1 MQLGATVKLLNTAEF
16 TKDLMNVTQQIR
28 KYKAEVGLASAET
41 AKNSNSFEALQT
53 RIRKTGN
60 LLEAQKNL
68 YSQLKSQLGTLKT
81 QHEKNGQVHQKLV
94 NSYNTEKEK
103 LEKLGSTLGKSSS
116 EYKAQEKVVQSLG
129 EKVKISAQNHEQNQ
143 KAIDN
148 TEIKLFK
155 ANTAYLKTEA
165 TLRGLNEKLKDNVVS
180 SEEAGRATSR
190 LSRVTEQQEKQL
202 QRLKE
207 KYQKVS
213 QEQGENS
220 KSAKALE
227 TSIKKVSDSLETN
240 KVKLKAAEEN
250 TKKYNEAAAG
260 HATSSGIFSKGADLM
275 TGAVIGLGAT
285 IAQQGVQ
292 KLKELISATLEAGMA
307 FEKGMSVVEALSG
320 ATGADLRALNE
331 KAQELGRTTQ
341 FTATNITEMMK
352 YAALAG
358 WDTREMLEG
367 IDGIWQLAAA
377 SGEDFAR
384 VADIVTDALTALG
397 MQTSES
403 TRLVDV
409 MAATATSSNTTI
421 GMMGEGF
428 KYIAPIAGS
437 LKYSIE
443 DLSVAMGILADN
455 GIKGEKAGT
464 ALRNII
470 TRLIKPTKDVSKWT
484 DKLGITV
491 KDSQGNMLPFSNV
504 INQLREKM
512 GKLSDAEKVEAA
524 TCIAGKQAMAGL
536 LAIVNTA
543 PGNLT
548 KLKTAID
555 QSEGAGKKMADTMM
569 NNGKGA
575 ITLLTSKIE
584 GLQIALYNKL
594 KPAFN
599 TAIDAANNMADAF
612 KFLIDNSTLVM
623 GAFSSITTGLGTF
636 KLAGKVL
643 AINLKEV
650 FSGLQK
656 GVEGFL
662 NGLYSLQGGIAIA
675 AAVAVALYH
684 AYQAYQ
690 QYQEELRKPA
700 DWIQKQGEEID
711 KLIDSYSK
719 LAEQQ
724 QKSIN
729 VHMTEMT
736 NATALAEELNN
747 LVDAN
752 GKVKEGYKERAN
764 YITTELSKALG
775 IEIQNNNGVI
785 KNYKDIQKEIQK
797 TIEKKKA
804 KAILDAQEVLYTEA
818 IKKQGEILEKQANTE
833 KQIAEAK
840 VEKAKWTAKVKE
852 EEEKLQAV
860 LRSGSAETLDDA
872 SGVEAFIHRV
882 QVAEDSL
889 KKADTNLN
897 ALIGQNNKIKSENKR
912 YAYDIAQY
920 YKNSELMANEHYD
933 KMTNVEWQYVEKY
946 KNIEDGKLRELAA
959 SIEKEKEI
967 RDTNMRLFEEYGD
980 ETYKKQAEASEKR
993 IEQLKSDLKAHLT
1006 TIGEHL
1012 TDINDLWNEETTKT
1026 LNELTGKTWT
1036 FQQNAEGHV
1045 LAYANGVLMK
1055 TGTAKEVFD
1064 YLVECSQDP
1073 LKIGE
1078 GEACEIGKDTGENF
1092 AQGVEEQSG
1101 EAHEAGEA
1109 LGENAAEG
1117 MESKQGEVKSTA
1129 TNLGHE
1135 ATQTLQNRTNDFL
1148 AIGGYWIA
1156 GLSKGIFDG
1165 AANLVQSIWNLG
1177 VQLVNTLKGAVDER
1191 SPSKATFKIGA
1202 FFTQGLLNGILDDSD
1217 NVVKQTGKLG
1227 EKVTKALQKNMGAV
1241 NLQNVQFG
1249 LSHNVEELATKRL
1262 NPRGMGANTWEA
1274 GSNGAVEWEKILTNA
1289 FTKALY
1295 KMQDKFE
1302 IKLNGER
1309 IGEFVDKRVDNL
1321 IYQ

>member
-1 MQLGATVKLLNTAEF
+1 MQLGATVKLSNQAEF
-16 TKDLMNVTQQIR
+16 IKGLMEITQQIK

-41 AKNSNSFEALQT
+41 AKNSNSFESLQT
-53 RIRKTGN
+53 RIRATGN

-68 YSQLKSQLGTLKT
+68 YNQLSSRLGTLSA

-129 EKVKISAQNHEQNQ
+129 EKVKISAQNHEKNQ
-143 KAIDN
+143 KEIDN
-148 TEIKLFK
+148 TEVKLIK
-155 ANTAYLKTEA
+155 ANTAYLKTEM

-180 SEEAGRATSR
+180 SEAAGQATSR
-190 LSRVTEQQEKQL
+190 LQQITERQEKQL

-207 KYQKVS
+207 KYQQVS

-227 TSIKKVSDSLETN
+227 TSIKKVADSLETN
-240 KVKLKAAEEN
+240 KEKLKAAGEN
-250 TKKYNEAAAG
+250 TKKYNEAVAEHSNA
-260 HATSSGIFSKGADLM
+260 SGIFAKGADLM
-275 TGAVIGLGAT
+275 TGVVIGLGVT
-285 IAQQGVQ
+285 IAQQGIQ
-292 KLKELISATLEAGMA
+292 KLKELAAATLEAGMA
-307 FEKGMSVVEALSG
+307 FEQGMSVVEALSG
-320 ATGADLRALNE
+320 ATGADLRDLNE

-341 FTATNITEMMK
+341 FTATNITTMMK
-352 YAALAG
+352 YTALAG

-384 VADIVTDALTALG
+384 VSDIVTDALTALG

-421 GMMGEGF
+421 GLMGEAF
-428 KYIAPIAGS
+428 QYVAPIAGS
-437 LKYSIE
+437 LKYSVE
-443 DLSVAMGILADN
+443 DLSLAMGTLADN

-464 ALRNII
+464 SLRNII
-470 TRLIKPTKDVSKWT
+470 TRLIDPPKKAKEWI
-484 DKLGITV
+484 DKLGISV
-491 KDSQGNMLPFSNV
+491 KDSQGNMLPFRDV
-504 INQLREKM
+504 ISQLREKFS
-512 GKLSDAEKVEAA
+512 KLSEAEKVEAA
-524 TCIAGKQAMAGL
+524 TNIAGKQAMAGL

-548 KLKTAID
+548 KLKTAIN

-599 TAIDAANNMADAF
+599 KAIDVANNMADAF
-612 KFLIDNSTLVM
+612 KFLIDNSTAIM
-623 GAFSSITTGLGTF
+623 GAFSSISAGMTAF
-636 KLAGKVL
+636 KLAGV
-643 AINLKEV
+643 N
-650 FSGLQK
+650 F
-656 GVEGFL
+656 
-662 NGLYSLQGGIAIA
+662 
-675 AAVAVALYH
+675 VAVFKNIKEGITAFLTSLNPVQVAIGVTVAALMGLYH
-684 AYQAYQ
+684 AYQAH
-690 QYQEELRKPA
+690 EEYKKSLLEA
-700 DWIQKQGEEID
+700 DDWIKKQDEAINKIIESRD
-711 KLIDSYSK
+711 KLVES
-719 LAEQQ
+719 Q
-724 QKSIN
+724 QKSIDAN
-729 VHMTEMT
+729 MTEMT
-736 NATALAEELNN
+736 NATVLAEELNT

-775 IEIQNNNGVI
+775 IEINNNNGI
-785 KNYKDIQKEIQK
+785 IQNYKDIQKEIQN
-797 TIEKKKA
+797 TIKKKRA
-804 KAILDAQEVLYTEA
+804 KAILDAQEVLYTDA
-818 IKKQGEILEKQANTE
+818 LKNQMDVLKDKEKQE
-833 KQIAEAK
+833 KEIAEAQINRAK
-840 VEKAKWTAKVKE
+840 CAKDVEKAEKSLEEVQRTNPSGIIAHISAQETYDKAKDALTKANSNLEGLQKTYGKTKE
-852 EEEKLQAV
+852 L
-860 LRSGSAETLDDA
+860 
-872 SGVEAFIHRV
+872 
-882 QVAEDSL
+882 
-889 KKADTNLN
+889 
-897 ALIGQNNKIKSENKR
+897 NNKYSF
-912 YAYDIAQY
+912 DIAQY
-920 YKNSELMANEHYD
+920 YKNSELMANGHYD
-933 KMTNVEWQYVEKY
+933 KMTNIQWSYMEKF
-946 KNIEDGKLRELAA
+946 KNTDNAKLRE
-959 SIEKEKEI
+959 I
-967 RDTNMRLFEEYGD
+967 
-980 ETYKKQAEASEKR
+980 QANLASEKDAYDNYKRLYEETNEDMYKTQMDASQKR
-993 IEQLKSDLKAHLT
+993 IDNLKNDLKAHLS

-1045 LAYANGVLMK
+1045 LAYANGVLQK

-1064 YLVECSQDP
+1064 YLVECAQDP

-1078 GEACEIGKDTGENF
+1078 KEAHEIGENTGENF

-1129 TNLGHE
+1129 TNLGND
-1135 ATQTLQNRTNDFL
+1135 AAQTLLKMHPDFFAVGVNWITGL
-1148 AIGGYWIA
+1148 A
-1156 GLSKGIFDG
+1156 KGILDHASGLINDIWKFG
-1165 AANLVQSIWNLG
+1165 QSLVG
-1177 VQLVNTLKGAVDER
+1177 TLKESVDEN

-1227 EKVTKALQKNMGAV
+1227 EKVTSALQKNMGAV

-1249 LSHNVEELATKRL
+1249 VRHNVEALANRQVV
-1262 NPRGMGANTWEA
+1262 PVGMRANTWEA
-1274 GSNGAVEWEKILTNA
+1274 GSNGAVEWEKVFTNA
-1289 FTKALY
+1289 FTAALY

-1309 IGEFVDKRVDNL
+1309 LGEFVDKRVDNL

>member
-1 MQLGATVKLLNTAEF
+1 MQLGATVKLSNQAEF
-16 TKDLMNVTQQIR
+16 IKGLMEITQQIK

-41 AKNSNSFEALQT
+41 AKNSNSFESLQT
-53 RIRKTGN
+53 RIRATGN

-68 YSQLKSQLGTLKT
+68 YNQLSSRLGTLRT

-129 EKVKISAQNHEQNQ
+129 EKVKISAQNHEKNQ
-143 KAIDN
+143 KEIDN
-148 TEIKLFK
+148 TEVKLIK
-155 ANTAYLKTEA
+155 ANTAYLKTEM

-180 SEEAGRATSR
+180 SEAAGQATSR
-190 LSRVTEQQEKQL
+190 LQQITERQEKQL

-207 KYQKVS
+207 KYQQVS

-227 TSIKKVSDSLETN
+227 ASIKKVADSLETN
-240 KVKLKAAEEN
+240 KEKLKAAGEN
-250 TKKYNEAAAG
+250 TKKYNEAVAEHSNA
-260 HATSSGIFSKGADLM
+260 SGIFAKGADLM
-275 TGAVIGLGAT
+275 TGVVIGLGVT
-285 IAQQGVQ
+285 IAQQGIQ
-292 KLKELISATLEAGMA
+292 KLKELAAATLEAGMA
-307 FEKGMSVVEALSG
+307 FEQGMSVVEALSG

-341 FTATNITEMMK
+341 FTATNITTMMK

-491 KDSQGNMLPFSNV
+491 KDSQGNMLPFSDV

-555 QSEGAGKKMADTMM
+555 QSEGAGKKMADTML

-599 TAIDAANNMADAF
+599 TGIDVANNMADAF
-612 KFLIDNSTLVM
+612 KFLIDNSTAVV
-623 GAFSSITTGLGTF
+623 GVFSSISTGLGAF
-636 KLAGKVL
+636 KLAGVNFVDVFQKIKKGITDFLTSLNPVQA
-643 AINLKEV
+643 AI
-650 FSGLQK
+650 
-656 GVEGFL
+656 GVT
-662 NGLYSLQGGIAIA
+662 A
-675 AAVAVALYH
+675 AALVGLYH
-684 AYQAYQ
+684 AYQAH
-690 QYQEELRKPA
+690 EEYKRSLLEA
-700 DWIQKQGEEID
+700 DDWIKTQAEAVD
-711 KLIDSYSK
+711 KLVESRDR
-719 LAEQQ
+719 LVEEQ

-752 GKVKEGYKERAN
+752 GKVKKGYKERAN

-775 IEIQNNNGVI
+775 IEINNNNGVI
-785 KNYKDIQKEIQK
+785 KNYKDIQTEIQK

-804 KAILDAQEVLYTEA
+804 KAILDAQEVLYTDA
-818 IKKQGEILEKQANTE
+818 LKNQMNVLKDKKEQE
-833 KQIAEAK
+833 KQIAEALINK
-840 VEKAKWTAKVKE
+840 EKCLKKVKE
-852 EEEKLQAV
+852 AEEKLEQVKRTDPESISVHKYAIV
-860 LRSGSAETLDDA
+860 EYNKAKDA
-872 SGVEAFIHRV
+872 
-882 QVAEDSL
+882 L
-889 KKADTNLN
+889 TKADTNLN
-897 ALIGQNNKIKSENKR
+897 ALKETYGKTKELNDQYSFN
-912 YAYDIAQY
+912 IAQY
-920 YKNSELMANEHYD
+920 YKNSELMANGHYD
-933 KMTNVEWQYVEKY
+933 KMTNIQWSYMEKF
-946 KNIEDGKLRELAA
+946 KNTEDAKLREIQANLAA
-959 SIEKEKEI
+959 EKDAHDNYKRLYEE
-967 RDTNMRLFEEYGD
+967 TNDDM
-980 ETYKKQAEASEKR
+980 YKTQAEASEKR

-1036 FQQNAEGHV
+1036 FKQNAEGHV
-1045 LAYANGVLMK
+1045 LAYANGVLQK

-1064 YLVECSQDP
+1064 YLVECTQDP

-1078 GEACEIGKDTGENF
+1078 EEAHEIGEDTGENF

-1117 MESKQGEVKSTA
+1117 MESKQGEIKSTA
-1129 TNLGHE
+1129 TNLGNE
-1135 ATQTLQNRTNDFL
+1135 ATQTLQTRTDDFF
-1148 AIGGYWIA
+1148 AIGGNWIA

-1165 AANLVQSIWNLG
+1165 ASGLINDVWNFGTYLVKK
-1177 VQLVNTLKGAVDER
+1177 LKESVDER

>member
-1 MQLGATVKLLNTAEF
+1 MQLGATVKLSNQAEF
-16 TKDLMNVTQQIR
+16 IKGLMEITQQIK

-41 AKNSNSFEALQT
+41 AKNSNSFESLQT
-53 RIRKTGN
+53 RIRATGN

-68 YSQLKSQLGTLKT
+68 YNQLSSRLGTLRT

-129 EKVKISAQNHEQNQ
+129 EKVKISAQNHEKNQ
-143 KAIDN
+143 KEIDN
-148 TEIKLFK
+148 TEVKLIK
-155 ANTAYLKTEA
+155 ANTAYLKTEM

-180 SEEAGRATSR
+180 SEAAGQATSR
-190 LSRVTEQQEKQL
+190 LQQITERQEKQL

-207 KYQKVS
+207 KYQQVS

-227 TSIKKVSDSLETN
+227 ASIKKVADSLETN
-240 KVKLKAAEEN
+240 KEKLKAAGEN
-250 TKKYNEAAAG
+250 TKKYNEAVAEHSNA
-260 HATSSGIFSKGADLM
+260 SGIFAKGADLM
-275 TGAVIGLGAT
+275 TGVVIGLGVT
-285 IAQQGVQ
+285 IAQQGIQ
-292 KLKELISATLEAGMA
+292 KLKELAAATLEAGMA
-307 FEKGMSVVEALSG
+307 FEQGMSVVEALSG

-341 FTATNITEMMK
+341 FTATNITTMMK

-491 KDSQGNMLPFSNV
+491 KDSQGNMLPFSDV

-555 QSEGAGKKMADTMM
+555 QSEGAGKKMADTML

-599 TAIDAANNMADAF
+599 TGIDVANNMADAF
-612 KFLIDNSTLVM
+612 KFLIDNSTAVV
-623 GAFSSITTGLGTF
+623 GVFSSISTGLGAF
-636 KLAGKVL
+636 KLAGVDFADVFQKIKKGITDFLTSLNPVQA
-643 AINLKEV
+643 AI
-650 FSGLQK
+650 
-656 GVEGFL
+656 GVTV
-662 NGLYSLQGGIAIA
+662 A
-675 AAVAVALYH
+675 ALVGLYH
-684 AYQAYQ
+684 AYQAH
-690 QYQEELRKPA
+690 EEYKKSLLEA
-700 DWIQKQGEEID
+700 DDWIKTHAEAVD
-711 KLIDSYSK
+711 KLVESRDR
-719 LAEQQ
+719 LVEEQ

-775 IEIQNNNGVI
+775 IEINNNNGVI
-785 KNYKDIQKEIQK
+785 KNYKDIQTEVQK
-797 TIEKKKA
+797 AIKQKKA
-804 KAILDAQEVLYTEA
+804 KLILDSQEALYTEA
-818 IKKQGEILEKQANTE
+818 MKNQVQVVKDKTKNEREL
-833 KQIAEAK
+833 AEALINQEK
-840 VEKAKWTAKVKE
+840 CLKRLREAEEKLKQTKLTDPYGYSTLREKAKYDEANDALTKATANVE
-852 EEEKLQAV
+852 GLQK
-860 LRSGSAETLDDA
+860 T
-872 SGVEAFIHRV
+872 H
-882 QVAEDSL
+882 
-889 KKADTNLN
+889 
-897 ALIGQNNKIKSENKR
+897 NKIKELYDHNLH
-912 YAYDIAQY
+912 DIAQY
-920 YKNSELMANEHYD
+920 HKNSELMANGHYD
-933 KMTNVEWQYVEKY
+933 QMTNIEWRYVEKF
-946 KNIEDGKLRELAA
+946 KETEDAKIRSIQASLA
-959 SIEKEKEI
+959 SEKEQY
-967 RDTNMRLFEEYGD
+967 DSYNSMYEEYGD

-1036 FQQNAEGHV
+1036 FRQNAEGHV
-1045 LAYANGVLMK
+1045 LAYADGVLQK

-1064 YLVECSQDP
+1064 YLVECAHDP

-1078 GEACEIGKDTGENF
+1078 EEAHEIGEDTGENF

-1117 MESKQGEVKSTA
+1117 MESKQGEVKSAA
-1129 TNLGHE
+1129 TTLGDE
-1135 ATQTLQNRTNDFL
+1135 ATQTLQNRDNDFL
-1148 AIGGYWIA
+1148 SIGVNWIA

-1165 AANLVQSIWNLG
+1165 ASGLINDVCNFGKYLVK
-1177 VQLVNTLKGAVDER
+1177 TLKGSVDEH

-1249 LSHNVEELATKRL
+1249 LSHNVEELTTKRL
-1262 NPRGMGANTWEA
+1262 NSRGMGANTWEA
-1274 GSNGAVEWEKILTNA
+1274 GSSGAVEWEKIFTNA